1 MAATSNIDF
10 GKQIILHT
18 NSIKLSPHPKPACA
32 CPGAAVA
39 PPLPPRE
46 SLHHPS
52 QGAEVASWVRCAHSA
67 PNPGHTVGLGS
78 SGRHSGS
85 KRAPE
90 RPILWKETGGGNGT
104 PSKQDKQKSPTPTF
118 PLSCLNRLAVFEQH
132 IAFNCEFIECLT
144 TGDPQDDDDHN
155 SQ

>member
-1 MAATSNIDF
+1 MKPPPKTCLCLSWRCCGTSIA
-10 GKQIILHT
+10 
-18 NSIKLSPHPKPACA
+18 S
-32 CPGAAVA
+32 
-39 PPLPPRE
+39 RE

-52 QGAEVASWVRCAHSA
+52 QGAEVASWVRCVHSA

-85 KRAPE
+85 RREPE

-104 PSKQDKQKSPTPTF
+104 PSKQDKQRSLAPTF
-118 PLSCLNRLAVFEQH
+118 PLSCLNRLAVFERH
-132 IAFNCEFIECLT
+132 IAFNREFIECLT